1 MTQDDEAP
9 GGADSDRPDAVFETE
24 RFLTIAPVI
33 PVIVIEDAGL
43 AEPLARALLAGGL
56 HVVEITLRTPAARE
70 AIRRMR
76 EAAPEMSVGAG
87 TVLNRHDLEAAAHAG
102 AQFALS
108 PGATP
113 KLMKAAVKF
122 GEIAFV
128 PGVSTPTEIMRG
140 MDLGYRSFKFFPA
153 EALGGPA
160 ALSAIAGPLPDAR
173 FCPTGSVTVDSAPS
187 YLALRNV
194 LCIGGSW
201 IAPAKRIAAH
211 DWTGIETAARQAAA
225 LAR

>member
-1 MTQDDEAP
+1 MTQYDEERGEP
-9 GGADSDRPDAVFETE
+9 EYGRTDAVFETE
-24 RFLTIAPVI
+24 RYLTIAPVI
-33 PVIVIEDAGL
+33 PVIVIDDAGL

-56 HVVEITLRTPAARE
+56 RVVEITLRTPAARE
-70 AIRRMR
+70 AIRRIR
-76 EAAPEMSVGAG
+76 VAAPEMSVGAG
-87 TVLNRHDLEAAAHAG
+87 TVLTRHDLEAAAHAG
-102 AQFALS
+102 AQFALA

-122 GEIAFV
+122 GEIAFI

-140 MDLGYRSFKFFPA
+140 IDLGYRCFKFFPA
-153 EALGGPA
+153 EALGGPP

-173 FCPTGSVTVDSAPS
+173 FCPTGSINAERAPS

-194 LCIGGSW
+194 LCVGGSW
-201 IAPAKRIAAH
+201 IASPQRIAAR
-211 DWTGIETAARQAAA
+211 DWAGIEASARQAAA